1 MSRDNL
7 ESIELRRLA
16 PPRTLR
22 ACAVTKRAP
31 IIAALAAC
39 SLALLGFAAPAG
51 ATYPGRNGV
60 IAWVTRGGIKTVRP
74 DGTNAKL
81 LIPGHFANPSWSPDG
96 RLLAYSARRGI
107 RVARANGTHRRWVV
121 HEDTQNEVGG
131 PAFSPS
137 GRRIAYS
144 EFRDQR
150 AARLVSVRLDGTHM
164 RTIAGDGGSAVYSPD
179 GRWIAFLRGG
189 YSKGNVSVARP
200 DGSDRHRLK
209 GVQADSVDWSP
220 TGDRLVLGSEFTGIT
235 TINPDGSGQRTIVP
249 GDRKS
254 PVWASW
260 SPDGRSI
267 AGSLRPGLTTISLA
281 TGQQRFVHGATGP
294 VAWQPR
300 P

>member
-1 MSRDNL
+1 
-7 ESIELRRLA
+7 
-16 PPRTLR
+16 
-22 ACAVTKRAP
+22 
-31 IIAALAAC
+31 
-39 SLALLGFAAPAG
+39 
-51 ATYPGRNGV
+51 
-60 IAWVTRGGIKTVRP
+60 
-74 DGTNAKL
+74 
-81 LIPGHFANPSWSPDG
+81 
-96 RLLAYSARRGI
+96 
-107 RVARANGTHRRWVV
+107 VA

-150 AARLVSVRLDGTHM
+150 AARLVSVRLDGTHL
-164 RTIAGDGGSAVYSPD
+164 RTIAGDGADPVYSPD

-189 YSKGNVSVARP
+189 YPKGNVSLARP

-209 GVQADSVDWSP
+209 GVILADSVDWSP

-235 TINPDGSGQRTIVP
+235 TINPDGSDQRTMVP
-249 GDRKS
+249 GDQRS

-281 TGQQRFVHGATGP
+281 TGQQRVVHGAAGP
-294 VAWQPR
+294 ITWQPR